1 MVIDVSKIIG
11 KNQAILTRDALQC
24 KEVCV
29 KNKKHSEIILDLI
42 GLELIVSRWFDI
54 LIYELSKVEMLDKVK
69 FINIKNEIW
78 QHKLDNALKL
88 AKDKDYRKFYNKI
101 ISELF
106 EG

>member
-11 KNQAILTRDALQC
+11 KKQAILTRDALQC
-24 KEVCV
+24 KEACV
-29 KNKKHSEIILDLI
+29 KNKKQNEIILDLI
-42 GLELIVSRWFDI
+42 GLESIVSRWFDI
-54 LIYELSKVEMLDKVK
+54 LIYELAKIEMLDKVK

-78 QHKLDNALKL
+78 QSKLDNAMRL
-88 AKDKDYRKFYNKI
+88 AKSKDHKKFYNKI